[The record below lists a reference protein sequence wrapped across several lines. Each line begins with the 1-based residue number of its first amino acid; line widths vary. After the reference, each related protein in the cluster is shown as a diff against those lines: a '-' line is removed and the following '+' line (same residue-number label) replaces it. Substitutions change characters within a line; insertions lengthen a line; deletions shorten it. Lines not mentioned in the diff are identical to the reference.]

1 METIT
6 EQFGSLRIIEITV
19 PTDMIGHAGSWDDS
33 AEYYGP
39 VVAELNPD
47 ANIADIRAELDEYG
61 MEHNWHTE
69 PLETVWE
76 YVAWLIACDRMDR
89 SED

>member
-6 EQFGSLRIIEITV
+6 EQFGSTRIIEITV
-19 PTDMIGHAGSWDDS
+19 PHDMIACAGPWDDS

-76 YVAWLIACDRMDR
+76 YVAWLIACDRM
-89 SED
+89 EGK

>member
-1 METIT
+1 METTT

-19 PTDMIGHAGSWDDS
+19 PTYMVACAGPWDDS

-47 ANIADIRAELDEYG
+47 ANLADIRAELGEYD
-61 MEHNWHTE
+61 MEYDWQAE
-69 PLETVWE
+69 PLETVWG

-89 SED
+89 S